1 MIYRDETFTFC
12 IIEVEKNFFVV
23 ESRLTPSFRREMRL
37 TKFIL
42 LISSTNKA
50 GNCRVGTNSLD
61 LLYMHYHLNISLVF
75 DEGS

>member
-1 MIYRDETFTFC
+1 MDEEHFV
-12 IIEVEKNFFVV
+12 EVGL
-23 ESRLTPSFRREMRL
+23 RLTPPPHFRRKMRL

-61 LLYMHYHLNISLVF
+61 LYMHYHLNISLVF

>member
-12 IIEVEKNFFVV
+12 IIEVEENFSVF

-61 LLYMHYHLNISLVF
+61 LYMHYHLNISLVF

>member
-12 IIEVEKNFFVV
+12 IIEVEENFSVV
-23 ESRLTPSFRREMRL
+23 GLRLTPHFRREMRL

-42 LISSTNKA
+42 LISSANKA
-50 GNCRVGTNSLD
+50 GIFRVGTNSLD
-61 LLYMHYHLNISLVF
+61 LYMHYHLNISLVF